1 MNNNNELSKSKIVNA
16 ALYLDALKNS
26 GYKGT
31 DNAVAEIV
39 DNSFDAQ
46 AQNVFIIGEQNV
58 AGNSEKRIVS
68 FAFLDDGTGMNF
80 VTLKSCLTIGYTTNY
95 QRKGIGRFGVG
106 LPQASIFVCNRVEV
120 YSWQNGIES
129 CKKVYLDYD
138 EIKEKNLN
146 EIAEPVDAS
155 IPENYSKFLKWD
167 SGVKKFDFSK
177 HGTLVVWTKC
187 TRVDYKKWK
196 TCVDHMSEDLGRKY
210 RKFLGSGERTI
221 TMIELISL
229 DQKNLLP
236 NDPLY
241 LMPQALECV
250 PSNLEVFKNKG
261 YESRPYGVDE
271 AYDTCLFEI
280 YKSNPD
286 ATTDGVDLELIYEE
300 NGEKKKGTVHITYSI
315 IKKEYYSPAYLKT
328 DKKPGSL
335 PYGANGSLLS
345 KNTGISIVRN
355 DREIQFG
362 SFGFFDTYNTPEF
375 RWWGIEIAF
384 GAELDTA
391 FGVSNNKQSVD
402 LKPLSKDEMKEYK
415 SDEIKT
421 IWHQLALEI
430 IPTIKEMTARN
441 SKLRSESEIVDDP
454 TPNTSSTISTIADEG
469 EVLIPDDSKSEEMIV
484 EEAKEQLEAEGN
496 DAPSDEQIKKLID
509 SKVRVVTV
517 FNKGKFDSFVDIS
530 YAAGTLSIILNAKHE
545 FYNKLVKKIL
555 EDETD
560 KVPFEL
566 FLMAVMKSI
575 KNLDLEYGDA
585 MDKLMY
591 DINERISKYMME
603 YNKNNG

>member
-1 MNNNNELSKSKIVNA
+1 MENNEIEKSKIVNA
-16 ALYLDALKNS
+16 SMFLDALKNS

-39 DNSFDAQ
+39 DNSFDAH

-68 FAFLDDGTGMNF
+68 FAFLDDGDGMNYE
-80 VTLKSCLTIGYTTNY
+80 TLKGCLTIGYTTNQ

-120 YSWQNGIES
+120 YSWQNGLDS
-129 CKKVYLDYD
+129 CQKVYLDVE

-146 EIAEPVDAS
+146 EISEPVYAS
-155 IPENYSKFLKWD
+155 IPERYSKFISWK
-167 SGVKKFDFSK
+167 SKEKKFDFSQ
-177 HGTLVVWTKC
+177 HGTLVVWTNC
-187 TRVDYKKWK
+187 THIDYKKWK
-196 TCVDHMSEDLGRKY
+196 TCVDHMSKDLGRKY
-210 RKFLGSGERTI
+210 RKFLYSDERSI
-221 TMIELISL
+221 SMIELIS
-229 DQKNLLP
+229 QEYKKILP

-250 PSNLEVFKNKG
+250 PSDLDVFIKNK
-261 YESRPYGVDE
+261 YESKPYGEDS

-280 YKSNPD
+280 YKASTD
-286 ATTDGVDLELIYEE
+286 SSADGVDLELTYEE

-315 IKKEYYSPAYLKT
+315 VKKEYYSPAYLKT

-335 PYGANGSLLS
+335 PYGSNSSVLS

-362 SFGFFDTYNTPEF
+362 SFGFFDIYNQPEL
-375 RWWGIEIAF
+375 RWWGIEISF
-384 GAELDTA
+384 TSELDTA

-402 LKPLSKDEMKEYK
+402 LKPLSKDEMKEYGL
-415 SDEIKT
+415 DEIKT

-441 SKLRSESEIVDDP
+441 SKLRSELEVTDDP
-454 TPNTSSTISTIADEG
+454 TPSTASTISTVADGG
-469 EVLIPDDSKSEEMIV
+469 EVLIVDAPTNEDEIV
-484 EEAKEQLEAEGN
+484 EAAKEQLEAEGN
-496 DAPSDEQIKKLID
+496 DSPTDEQIRKLID
-509 SKVRVVTV
+509 SKVRVVPV
-517 FNKGKFDSFVDIS
+517 FTKSKRDSFVDIS
-530 YAAGTLSIILNAKHE
+530 YAAGTLSIILNANHE

-555 EDETD
+555 DDEND

-566 FLMAVMKSI
+566 FLIAVMKSI
-575 KNLDLEYGDA
+575 KNLDLEHSDA

-591 DINERISKYMME
+591 DINDRIAKYMME
-603 YNKNNG
+603 YNKNNE